1 MERNYYDYKETYIKL
16 KMNIESLLYE
26 PLTPNENTRIGVV
39 VLHSHGN
46 YLRFSAGAELAKRG
60 FRVLCSATKG
70 EGETMENKLLD
81 VKVNVEFMREQKGI
95 DKIILLSHSGGA
107 SLISCYQT
115 VAEKGTGIHRV
126 PERIVPLGDVGELPA
141 GDAVVFLDS
150 NWGNGILT
158 LLSMDP
164 AVTSETSGRGLNP
177 EYDLYDPKNGYNP
190 EDPLG
195 SDYSEEFIRKYL
207 RAQKQRND
215 AVVNRALVRLEAI
228 NAGYGDFEDDE
239 PFFVPGGAVTTNKL
253 FPLDLRLLCRTKKE
267 RDLLHADGSVTRGIV
282 PMIMKPIR
290 RPKNPSSFT
299 MNMQACR
306 TTVKSFLTNYSVRA
320 TDELYYDADTL
331 YGIDYDSTFCSTTA
345 NVRFMDAPTLLMG
358 MTGGYG
364 VCNNEHIFEN
374 LAAKDKTLMYV
385 EGATHMFTPNKDV
398 EAYPGQFGDTVKLV
412 YDYVDEWVNSNN
424 RI

>member
-1 MERNYYDYKETYIKL
+1 MERKYCDYKERFIGL
-16 KMNIESLLYE
+16 PRHIDSLLYE
-26 PLTPNENTRIGVV
+26 PVVPNENTHIGVV
-39 VLHSHGN
+39 VLHSHGS

-70 EGETMENKLLD
+70 EGETMEDKLLD
-81 VKVNVEFMREQKGI
+81 VKVNVECMKNEPGI

-107 SLISCYQT
+107 SLISCYQS
-115 VAEKGTGIHRV
+115 VAEKGAAIHQV
-126 PERIVPLGDVGELPA
+126 PERIVPLGNVGELPA

-177 EYDLYDPKNGYNP
+177 EYDLYDPKNGYDP
-190 EDPLG
+190 ADPLG
-195 SDYSEEFIRKYL
+195 AHYSEAFIRKYL

-215 AVVNRALVRLEAI
+215 AVVNRALARLEAI
-228 NAGYGDFEDDE
+228 HAGYGDFEDDE
-239 PFFVPGGAVTTNKL
+239 PFLVPGGAVTTNKL
-253 FPLDLRLLCRTKKE
+253 FPLDLRLLCRTKQE
-267 RDLLHADGSVTRGIV
+267 RDLLHADGSVTHGIV

-290 RPKNPSSFT
+290 RPKNPTSFT
-299 MNMQACR
+299 MAHQACH

-320 TDELYYDADTL
+320 TDDLYYDADTL
-331 YGIDYDSTFCSTTA
+331 YGIDYDSTFCSTPA
-345 NVRFMDAPTLLMG
+345 NVRFMDVPTLLMG
-358 MTGGYG
+358 MTGGFG

-385 EGATHMFTPNKDV
+385 EGATHMFGPNREC
-398 EAYPGQFGDTVKLV
+398 EAFPGQFGDTVKLV
-412 YDYVDEWVNSNN
+412 YDYVDEWVNTND
-424 RI
+424 RL